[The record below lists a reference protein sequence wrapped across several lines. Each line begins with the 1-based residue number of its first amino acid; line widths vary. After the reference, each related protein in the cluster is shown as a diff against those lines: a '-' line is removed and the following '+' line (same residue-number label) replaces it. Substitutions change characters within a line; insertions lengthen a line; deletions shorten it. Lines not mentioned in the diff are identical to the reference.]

1 MQFTFRWYGGDDPV
15 TLDRI
20 RQIPGISSVVSAC
33 YDVPSGDVWKAE
45 SVERIRRDAA
55 GHGLAFEVVEGLP
68 VHESIKLGDSGRD
81 HYIDN
86 YIKNLRLLSD
96 CGIRVVCY
104 NFMPVFGWIRTNL
117 ERALQDGSRTLAFS
131 EEELKKIDPAK
142 KELNLPG
149 WSFSSRKEEIASL
162 IERYHELGTQG
173 MWRNLRYFLE
183 AVVPEAQKNGI
194 ALAIHPDDPPLPVF
208 GLPRI
213 VSSEEDL
220 GRLTSLV
227 DSPFNG
233 ITLCTGSLGSGRH
246 NDVAKIAYRFAS
258 EGKIKFVHARNV
270 LFENRLDFVEVGHQT
285 ASGSLNMAEILTAL
299 YHGGFDGYL
308 RSDHGRMVWDEQG
321 RPGYGLYDRA
331 MGITY
336 LEGLWEGVSN
346 QSFLCR

>member
-1 MQFTFRWYGGDDPV
+1 MQFAFRWYGRDDPV

-33 YDVPSGDVWKAE
+33 YDVPAGDVWKAE
-45 SVERIRRDAA
+45 SIEKIRKDAA

-68 VHESIKLGDSGRD
+68 VHESIKLGDSNRD
-81 HYIDN
+81 RYIEN
-86 YIKNLRLLSD
+86 YIVNLRLLSEH
-96 CGIRVVCY
+96 GIRVVCY
-104 NFMPVFGWIRTNL
+104 NFMPVFGWIRTRL
-117 ERALQDGSRTLAFS
+117 DRPLPDGSQTLAFS
-131 EEELKKIDPAK
+131 EKELEEVDPVK

-162 IERYHELGTQG
+162 IERYRELGAPG

-183 AVVPEAQKNGI
+183 AVVPEAEKCGI

-220 GRLTSLV
+220 ERLTSLV
-227 DSPFNG
+227 DSPYNG

-246 NDVAKIAYRFAS
+246 NNVAKIAYRFAA
-258 EGKIKFVHARNV
+258 EGKIKFVHARNI
-270 LFENRLDFVEVGHQT
+270 LFENRLDFVEVGHLT
-285 ASGSLNMAEILTAL
+285 ENGSLNMAEILQAL
-299 YHGGFDGYL
+299 HRGGFNGYL
-308 RSDHGRMVWDEQG
+308 RSDHGRMVWGEQG

-336 LEGLWEGVSN
+336 LEGIWEDITN
-346 QSFLCR
+346 K